1 MLSFLKK
8 IFCAAEPAQTPAP
21 YKVEAP
27 APVAESTPAPKK
39 PAAKKPAAKAKTPR
53 KPRASKA

>member
-21 YKVEAP
+21 YKVEA
-27 APVAESTPAPKK
+27 APVAVPAKPTKPK
-39 PAAKKPAAKAKTPR
+39 AVKKPAAKAPR
-53 KPRASKA
+53 KPRTPKA

>member
-8 IFCAAEPAQTPAP
+8 IFCAAEPDVTPVP

-27 APVAESTPAPKK
+27 VAEVEKTVSK
-39 PAAKKPAAKAKTPR
+39 PAKKPTVKKATTAKPR
-53 KPRASKA
+53 KPRTPKA